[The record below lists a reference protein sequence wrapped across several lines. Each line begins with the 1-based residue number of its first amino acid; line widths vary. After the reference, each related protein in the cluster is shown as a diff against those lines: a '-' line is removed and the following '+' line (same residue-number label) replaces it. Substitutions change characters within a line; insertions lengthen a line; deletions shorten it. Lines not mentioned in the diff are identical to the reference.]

1 MVRTPPCHGGG
12 REFESR
18 PVRHFPSKLLKTLKN
33 FKIISLLIFA
43 SFCNADYL
51 ENLAIKRI
59 VDGDTVH
66 VFFKDEV
73 YKLRL
78 TEIDAPERDQPF
90 GIDSTNYLKKLLGEG
105 KVDIDISG
113 SDRYGRKL
121 ARLYW
126 KGKDINRELVS
137 AGYAWVYDE
146 YVTDYS
152 FYDDQTKAKLNRRG
166 LWVDSDP
173 IKPWIWRRLEK

>member
-1 MVRTPPCHGGG
+1 MKVTITI
-12 REFESR
+12 FA
-18 PVRHFPSKLLKTLKN
+18 LLL
-33 FKIISLLIFA
+33 SLLIRSEYF
-43 SFCNADYL
+43 DGL
-51 ENLAIKRI
+51 EIKKI
-59 VDGDTVH
+59 IDGDTVH

-90 GIDSTNYLKKLLGEG
+90 GIDATNYLKELLGEG

-113 SDRYGRKL
+113 TDRYGRKL

-152 FYDDQTKAKLNRRG
+152 FYDDQTKAKLYRRG

-173 IKPWIWRRLEK
+173 IKPWIWRRLKK